1 MFSKK
6 VVQPSSNKP
15 RNKELENMLGLGIPN
30 YGDDGDDDDSL
41 LAELAALEGKS
52 AVSKKKKVANKK
64 VMSMGEIDNL
74 AAFAARNI
82 DSENEDEDDDVD
94 ENDLLAELSEL
105 TENQESQ
112 EEIPKETIKSN
123 SSIGKLISE
132 RKQMYTIAL
141 TNAKAEGA
149 SSKVRRFERALKDI
163 DTLMKKV
170 SAGAVVNEDDIPP
183 PVATGASKSLQDN
196 AQLSSTDSPVVLSPV
211 VPQIST
217 EIIPVIAE
225 KYIAP
230 EQPVKSKKLDVES
243 QSTSISKV
251 VESPEYSNATLEALL
266 TRQKEFKIEALK
278 SKQQGDIESA
288 RNYLAISKKFDAVIE
303 ALKSGKEVDLRNM
316 PESASIIKPT
326 PTTTHI
332 QELKQESSVP
342 SSSEAVKVNDAPPA
356 PVTIM
361 DALLQRLE
369 KYQSSLKSAEE
380 ENNTGKARRMG
391 RIVKQYKDAI
401 ENFKKNIPIDYNELP
416 VPPGFA
422 PIPGV
427 TTSVEEPEST
437 PQLPAPQMN
446 PQHQST
452 LPAAAPTFRNQ
463 KEYEFLVNRQKEFK
477 MAALNAKKEGDIE
490 SAREYLKQAKG
501 LDQMVVAAQN
511 GLRVDVTTV
520 PQVKLKNKSGIK
532 NEPPSNYTPKETAL
546 ISGSAEDKYM
556 IIENALRKQIEASE
570 KNAEHYKLL
579 GNLDAAKNFES
590 LLKSSKKDLET
601 LLQYKAQGSIVPNC
615 EYQMQSFPIV
625 RSNPHLSDSELEIN
639 IIRCINVPMPAGW
652 QPKDMHIY
660 VTFEFPIPKEKPQT
674 GCTTTKK
681 DTINPE
687 FNETFKVAI
696 DRKNQSFVRLC
707 KRQSLVVKVNHV
719 RGFLKADKTIGQGF
733 IKLERFSN
741 RCEIHESVDLMDIEK
756 GRKSVGGKIEVLLKI
771 REPFVDK
778 DAEIVTEKWLVLDTH
793 LRGLIMNMPSSDPI
807 QNSSKV
813 STAGSK
819 ICSVS

>member
-1 MFSKK
+1 
-6 VVQPSSNKP
+6 
-15 RNKELENMLGLGIPN
+15 MLGLGISN
-30 YGDDGDDDDSL
+30 YGDDDDDDDSL

-82 DSENEDEDDDVD
+82 ESENEDEDDNID

-112 EEIPKETIKSN
+112 EELPKETMKSN

-132 RKQMYTIAL
+132 RKQMYTLAL

-183 PVATGASKSLQDN
+183 PVAIGASKSLQDN
-196 AQLSSTDSPVVLSPV
+196 AQLSSADSPVVLSPV
-211 VPQIST
+211 VSQLSVNSPVVLSLPEIST
-217 EIIPVIAE
+217 EINPVIAE

-230 EQPVKSKKLDVES
+230 KQPVESKKLDVES
-243 QSTSISKV
+243 QSTSISKDA
-251 VESPEYSNATLEALL
+251 ESPIEYSNATLETLL
-266 TRQKEFKIEALK
+266 TRQKEFKVEALK

-288 RNYLAISKKFDAVIE
+288 RNYLAISKKFDIVIE
-303 ALKSGKEVDLRNM
+303 ALKSGKEIDLRNM
-316 PESASIIKPT
+316 PELPSSIKPT
-326 PTTTHI
+326 PTIT
-332 QELKQESSVP
+332 QELKQETSAP
-342 SSSEAVKVNDAPPA
+342 SSSDAVKLNDAPPA

-380 ENNTGKARRMG
+380 ENNSGKARRMG

-401 ENFKKNIPIDYNELP
+401 EKFKKNIPIDYNELP

-427 TTSVEEPEST
+427 ATSVEESEST
-437 PQLPAPQMN
+437 PQLPAPHNDNQMT
-446 PQHQST
+446 PQCQSS
-452 LPAAAPTFRNQ
+452 LPEAAPTFRNQ

-501 LDQMVVAAQN
+501 LDQMVIAAQN

-520 PQVKLKNKSGIK
+520 PQVKLKNKSGTK
-532 NEPPSNYTPKETAL
+532 NEPPSNYTPKEPAL

-625 RSNPHLSDSELEIN
+625 RSNPHLSDSEMEIN

-687 FNETFKVAI
+687 FNESFKVAI

-719 RGFLKADKTIGQGF
+719 RGFLKADKAIGQGF

-741 RCEIHESVDLMDIEK
+741 RCEIHESVDVIIAFAAGLTSISEATSGISETTTGISEATSGVIE
-756 GRKSVGGKIEVLLKI
+756 R
-771 REPFVDK
+771 
-778 DAEIVTEKWLVLDTH
+778 
-793 LRGLIMNMPSSDPI
+793 
-807 QNSSKV
+807 
-813 STAGSK
+813 
-819 ICSVS
+819 